1 MCDKRLVALILRGG
15 KKMTAKKKKPFWV
28 KLLSAMLVASM
39 LMGSAGISSFAA
51 SDSPDGKT
59 GVEEPVSNESAG
71 DEKNTAETPET
82 GAAKEAAQDLEDMGT
97 IGAGEDTKTAEGTDV
112 SDTEGNLQSKEE
124 AGKSDVEDNQKSK
137 EEAGT
142 SDVEESLKDK
152 AEGDVSS
159 ETGDENAP
167 SDATDTENGGVTPG
181 TSDAES
187 ETADS
192 PVFSGSVENAG
203 QVVEDTEETEPVYA
217 SLEEFLAAVAA
228 VGEVDEAEN
237 LLGAIDICLDIYGRL
252 SPEDKEAQSEAYEYI
267 ASYREQVAA
276 GNPDE
281 GIETLEYTTYK
292 SYVTLYPSGAS
303 PTGTKMRV
311 GDIWNG
317 DWHVLEIDTSH
328 VKFGS
333 TNGDH
338 NNGFLIPAPAAIWEG
353 VEHQYNTVCSGSAFS
368 NSPSVGA
375 NGQVLYTGGSAT
387 YSNLKP
393 TNSGGSSGGGTSGL
407 WNFRLIYDANGGS
420 GAPEDDTYSTNDKY
434 TKSHTFK
441 VTSNAP
447 YKSGCTFKGWSDS
460 KGGKVQY
467 TAGRDC
473 LVSAASIPGYN
484 GGSVSKTIYAVWEPI
499 APDWEAW
506 FMMNDGTN
514 GVFDREIAV
523 AYSGTSWEFCTQ
535 RGTPVRDKY
544 IFKGWATTT
553 EGTTPVGNYYTTA
566 TQTTYLYAI
575 WEPANVDNGKGIT
588 ITKTRVSINDDENK
602 STAEPGD
609 EIKWNITVTNN
620 SNVMKKITLE
630 ERLPGVTLSESS
642 FELAAGASKNVVA
655 TYTVKRADNGKKI
668 VNTVDASTGVT
679 GEEESASDPGTTVG
693 AEEKPNI
700 SVTKTPEKTEY
711 TEGDDISWNITV
723 TNNGNNSVSGLKLE
737 DILRRDGESFTGNI
751 EITKPNN
758 LDGTKDDFAL
768 AAKDSVTFKATIE
781 GAEAGTYSNAAVVKK
796 DTDEL
801 GRDTATDV
809 VVAKPIK
816 TVDKPITFNII
827 FESKDSNRKLAE
839 SDVPTDFKLILTY
852 TDGEGTDHVK
862 ELTYNQAALGE
873 SESSGHPMLTWD
885 PITVK
890 VPDVL
895 GARVKINVKQE
906 GYIVGNNDKF
916 IWERSSL
923 ADGGKMEEGTGL
935 AYVSSASYE
944 TKVWGRNYY
953 SLPKDTATTLKVT
966 KTADKDEASKGDT
979 VVYTIKVENTGSN
992 AAKNVRITDLLP
1004 NGLQLVTDNENGPKL
1019 NGKPITPANSV
1030 YVIGD
1035 LAANATATLVLTA
1048 KVTAEAGT
1056 ELVNIAAASYDNK
1069 PTGEPDPAGEKHIDV
1084 VEKPA
1089 DHKLTVHYY
1098 WTGAEEQYKK
1108 VVEDYTSTLA
1118 SGASYT
1124 VNIPGPAKAFKY
1136 VVKVDG
1142 TEIGDVITGIM
1153 PDEDKV
1159 ITVYYTPVVKVEH
1172 WYRTN
1177 GEWTRKWY
1185 GDTTEKELAFDSALQ
1200 NAMAGV
1206 KRYSSWPAYKET
1218 YTYRG
1223 WYSET
1228 NLAPDYKLPGNPAD
1242 MNYQPTIIQWYE
1254 RKLNINVEKAA
1265 DKETVAAGDNIV
1277 YIITVTNA
1285 GSDTAW
1291 GVTVSDTLDSD
1302 KLEFVSWRLNN
1313 GAESSDEPA
1322 DGVYSIGDIEAGNDS
1337 ILYIT
1342 AKVKDTEA
1350 AEISNTATADYSNR
1364 PNNDPGTLESQ
1375 KKVTVVAEDQYTV
1388 KIQYVDDSNPA
1399 RILQEE
1405 LIAILKDG
1413 ENYIVSSDKIL
1424 EELTVGENHY
1434 IKAGEPSGALTGTI
1448 NGRDIV
1454 ITILYTLDNNTEPE
1468 NPTDPTEPV
1477 IPGGGDG
1484 GDPDPTP
1491 TPPDGGGT
1499 GGGGGTNPEQTPA
1512 TPEPTLTAPEPT
1524 PIVPEPVPTVGP
1536 VQTVPTVTPV
1546 APTSTVP
1553 TPTAALASPTPEMAE
1568 LSDEDVPLAGEG
1580 EKEEPETV
1588 IKPAELSD
1596 EAVPMAA
1603 GKGLSWALINF
1614 ALMNLAVFE
1623 SLMLLIGYFIK
1634 TKGSSEE
1641 DEEEKKKL
1649 KKKGIMRIISLPVAV
1664 ISVIAFILTEDIT
1677 LPTAF
1682 VDRYTILMAVIAIVQ
1697 TAVAALSRKEVKD
1710 EEEQKA

>member
-1 MCDKRLVALILRGG
+1 
-15 KKMTAKKKKPFWV
+15 MTAKKKKPFWV
-28 KLLSAMLVASM
+28 KLLSAVLVASM

-82 GAAKEAAQDLEDMGT
+82 SAANEAAQDLEDTGKT
-97 IGAGEDTKTAEGTDV
+97 GAGEDTKTAEDADV

-124 AGKSDVEDNQKSK
+124 AGTSDVEDNQQSK

-152 AEGDVSS
+152 AEGDISS

-167 SDATDTENGGVTPG
+167 SDETDTENGGVTPG
-181 TSDAES
+181 TADAE
-187 ETADS
+187 
-192 PVFSGSVENAG
+192 
-203 QVVEDTEETEPVYA
+203 EETEELPETESVYA

-228 VGEVDEAEN
+228 VGEVDEVED

-252 SPEDKEAQSEAYEYI
+252 SPEDKKAQSEAYEYI
-267 ASYREQVAA
+267 AEYREQVAA
-276 GNPDE
+276 GKPDE
-281 GIETLEYTTYK
+281 GVETLALVAGHPVEINVHKVIKGKSGYVDMKKLNLTCAYTTGHSSGNCVVPVSAFRPSALGWSETGWRGWRKDQYGYYSSGDATINK
-292 SYVTLYPSGAS
+292 NASGNFMVTVS
-303 PTGTKMRV
+303 
-311 GDIWNG
+311 
-317 DWHVLEIDTSH
+317 
-328 VKFGS
+328 
-333 TNGDH
+333 
-338 NNGFLIPAPAAIWEG
+338 NNGAGGVRSWDTIYLVYDPVYTITYLDGYSGNKVAVYEDVAEGTATPKPADPTREG
-353 VEHQYNTVCSGSAFS
+353 YV
-368 NSPSVGA
+368 
-375 NGQVLYTGGSAT
+375 
-387 YSNLKP
+387 
-393 TNSGGSSGGGTSGL
+393 
-407 WNFRLIYDANGGS
+407 
-420 GAPEDDTYSTNDKY
+420 
-434 TKSHTFK
+434 
-441 VTSNAP
+441 
-447 YKSGCTFKGWSDS
+447 FKGWKPGVAATVTEDAT
-460 KGGKVQY
+460 Y
-467 TAGRDC
+467 TAQWEEEQQYYYYARVLYNSNADGDTVTGMPGEYKYVGINKSPTYT
-473 LVSAASIPGYN
+473 LSGNIP
-484 GGSVSKTIYAVWEPI
+484 A
-499 APDWEAW
+499 
-506 FMMNDGTN
+506 
-514 GVFDREIAV
+514 R
-523 AYSGTSWEFCTQ
+523 SG
-535 RGTPVRDKY
+535 Y
-544 IFKGWATTT
+544 IFKGWSTANGENNAANKVSGSVTLNTS
-553 EGTTPVGNYYTTA
+553 TTPDGPIHRY
-566 TQTTYLYAI
+566 YAI

-588 ITKTRVSINDDENK
+588 ITKTRVSINDDEKK

-620 SNVMKKITLE
+620 SNVMKKITLK
-630 ERLPGVTLSESS
+630 ERLPGAILSESS
-642 FELAAGASKNVVA
+642 FELAAGASKTVVA
-655 TYTVKRADNGKKI
+655 RYTVKRADNGTKI

-700 SVTKTPEKTEY
+700 SVTKTPEKTAY

-723 TNNGNNSVSGLKLE
+723 TNNGNSSVSGLKLE
-737 DILRRDGESFTGNI
+737 DILKKDGNSFTGNI
-751 EITKPNN
+751 EITPPNN
-758 LDGTKDDFAL
+758 LNGTRDAFTL

-801 GRDTATDV
+801 DRDTATDV
-809 VVAKPIK
+809 VVTKPIK
-816 TVDKPITFNII
+816 TVDRPITFNII
-827 FESKDSNRKLAE
+827 FESKDSNRKLAK

-852 TDGEGTDHVK
+852 TDGEGTEHVK
-862 ELTYNQAALGE
+862 ELTYNQATLGE
-873 SESSGHPMLTWD
+873 SESSGHPMLTWA

-890 VPDVL
+890 VPDVS

-923 ADGGKMEEGTGL
+923 ADGGKMEEGTGV
-935 AYVSSASYE
+935 AYVSRGSYD
-944 TKVWGRNYY
+944 TKVWGHNYY

-966 KTADKDEASKGDT
+966 KTADKDEAFKGDT

-992 AAKNVRITDLLP
+992 AAKNVKITDLLP

-1019 NGKPITPANSV
+1019 NGKPITPTNSV

-1069 PTGEPDPAGEKHIDV
+1069 PTGESDPAGEKHIDV

-1098 WTGAEEQYKK
+1098 WAGAEEQYKK
-1108 VVEDYTSTLA
+1108 VAEDYTSTLA

-1124 VNIPGPAKAFKY
+1124 VNVPRPAKAFKY
-1136 VVKVDG
+1136 VVKVDS
-1142 TEIGDVITGIM
+1142 TEIGNVITGIM

-1159 ITVYYTPVVKVEH
+1159 ITVYYTPLVKVEH

-1200 NAMAGV
+1200 NAMTGV
-1206 KRYSSWPAYKET
+1206 KRYSSWPTYKET

-1228 NLAPDYKLPGNPAD
+1228 NPAPDYKLPGNPAD

-1254 RKLNINVEKAA
+1254 RKLNINVEKTA
-1265 DKETVAAGDNIV
+1265 DKETVAAGNNIV

-1291 GVTVSDTLDSD
+1291 GVTVSDTLDGD

-1350 AEISNTATADYSNR
+1350 AEISNTATADYSNK
-1364 PNNDPGTLESQ
+1364 PNNDPGTLESE

-1454 ITILYTLDNNTEPE
+1454 ITIPYTLDNNTEPE

-1491 TPPDGGGT
+1491 TPPG
-1499 GGGGGTNPEQTPA
+1499 GGGGGTNPEPTPA
-1512 TPEPTLTAPEPT
+1512 TPEPTPTTPEPT

-1588 IKPAELSD
+1588 IKPAELED

-1682 VDRYTILMAVIAIVQ
+1682 VDRYTIWMAVIAIVQ
-1697 TAVAALSRKEVKD
+1697 TAVVALSRKEVND
-1710 EEEQKA
+1710 EEEQKAEA